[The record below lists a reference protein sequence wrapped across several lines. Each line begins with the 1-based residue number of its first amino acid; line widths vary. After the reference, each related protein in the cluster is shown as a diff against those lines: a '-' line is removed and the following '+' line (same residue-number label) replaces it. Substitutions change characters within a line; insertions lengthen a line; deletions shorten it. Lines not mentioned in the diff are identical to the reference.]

1 MTCIKLIIPVAAVFI
16 VGAAAA
22 ALAADKNIVQ
32 AGQAFSET
40 DITIT
45 AGTHVKF
52 LNQDDVKHNILVQ
65 TGDDDDDAKDM
76 GIQAPGQTIDVPFDK
91 AGKFTIR
98 CHIHPSMKMNVT
110 VN

>member
-1 MTCIKLIIPVAAVFI
+1 MKRHGIATIII
-16 VGAAAA
+16 VGIVTQ

-40 DITIT
+40 DVTVA
-45 AGTHVKF
+45 AGTHLKF

-91 AGKFTIR
+91 AGKYLIR
-98 CHIHPSMKMNVT
+98 CHIHPAMKLNVT

>member
-1 MTCIKLIIPVAAVFI
+1 MKRTLLALTLLI
-16 VGAAAA
+16 
-22 ALAADKNIVQ
+22 ALPSTTSFAADKSIVQ

-40 DITIT
+40 ELTVA
-45 AGTHVKF
+45 AGTHLKF

-76 GIQAPGQTIDVPFDK
+76 GIQSPGQTIDVPMDK
-91 AGKFTIR
+91 AGKYTIR
-98 CHIHPSMKMNVT
+98 CHIHPNMKMNVT

>member
-1 MTCIKLIIPVAAVFI
+1 MKYAARAGLLLAGI
-16 VGAAAA
+16 STAAY
-22 ALAADKNIVQ
+22 AADKSIVQ

-40 DITIT
+40 DVTIP
-45 AGTHVKF
+45 AGTHIKF

-91 AGKFTIR
+91 AGKFLIR
-98 CHIHPSMKMNVT
+98 CHIHPSMKVNVT

>member
-1 MTCIKLIIPVAAVFI
+1 MTRAIF
-16 VGAAAA
+16 
-22 ALAADKNIVQ
+22 ALLLFAGLSHRACAADKSIVQ

-40 DITIT
+40 DVTLP
-45 AGTHVKF
+45 AGSHIKF

-91 AGKFTIR
+91 AGKFLVR
-98 CHIHPSMKMNVT
+98 CHIHPSMKLNVT

>member
-1 MTCIKLIIPVAAVFI
+1 MNRTVLALLILVTLPGTASF
-16 VGAAAA
+16 
-22 ALAADKNIVQ
+22 AADKSIVQ

-40 DITIT
+40 DLTVA
-45 AGTHVKF
+45 AGTHLKF

-76 GIQAPGQTIDVPFDK
+76 GIQSPGQTIDVPMDK
-91 AGKFTIR
+91 AGRYTIR
-98 CHIHPSMKMNVT
+98 CHIHPNMKMNVT

>member
-1 MTCIKLIIPVAAVFI
+1 MKRHSFVAVII
-16 VGAAAA
+16 VGIVTQ
-22 ALAADKNIVQ
+22 ALAADKSIVQ

-40 DITIT
+40 DITVSS
-45 AGTHVKF
+45 GTHVKF

-91 AGKFTIR
+91 AGKYLVR
-98 CHIHPSMKMNVT
+98 CHIHPSMKLNVT

>member
-1 MTCIKLIIPVAAVFI
+1 MKRSIVAALCLT
-16 VGAAAA
+16 GLTWPAM
-22 ALAADKNIVQ
+22 AADKSVVQ

-40 DITIT
+40 DISIPS
-45 AGTHVKF
+45 GTHLKF

-65 TGDDDDDAKDM
+65 AGDDDNDAKDM

-91 AGKFTIR
+91 AGKFMVR
-98 CHIHPSMKMNVT
+98 CHIHPSMKLSVT